1 MSARVSLRIR
11 YQRRS
16 HLVLLLTL
24 ALVTAAFLVYLASG
38 SADASGPQVPLALSA
53 GMRQYYLT
61 TATHQGGVADSACA
75 AGYHMASLW
84 EILDTST
91 LEYNATLGVTG
102 DDSGQGPPT
111 VGGGWVRTGYDSSTS
126 STPGMGNCHA
136 WSSSSVSDYGTGAWL
151 EYDWTLGQ
159 DVHVWHVGNKRCSA
173 ATSVWCVEDY
183 IKGTYLPLILK
194 NY

>member
-1 MSARVSLRIR
+1 MGARVSLRIR

-24 ALVTAAFLVYLASG
+24 ALVTAAFLGYLASG
-38 SADASGPQVPLALSA
+38 SADASAPRVPLASSA
-53 GMRQYYLT
+53 SIRQYYLT
-61 TATHQGGVADSACA
+61 TSTHNGAGARTACA

-84 EILDTST
+84 EILDTSN
-91 LEYNATLGVTG
+91 LKYNATLGVAG

-111 VGGGWVRTGYDSSTS
+111 VGGGWVRTGYYSSGST
-126 STPGMGNCHA
+126 TPGEGNCNA
-136 WSSSSVSDYGTGAWL
+136 WSSSSASDYGTGAWL
-151 EYDWTLGQ
+151 EYDWTLPQ

-183 IKGTYLPLILK
+183 IKGIYLPLILK